1 MNYRERV
8 EVWSGEEMLGTA
20 VFVGRAE
27 KKGVLWGWSGQLAQ
41 CDFEPSKM
49 EIAAKYDL
57 KFGDGETR
65 KIQVMKLNIPGKG
78 LGGKHGAPEPV
89 IRVKG
94 EGEPPSV

>member
-20 VFVGRAE
+20 VFVGRAN
-27 KKGVLWGWSGQLAQ
+27 KIGGWSGQLSQ
-41 CDFEPSKM
+41 RDFEPSKM
-49 EIAAKYDL
+49 EIAAKYNL
-57 KFGDGETR
+57 KFDNGETR
-65 KIQVMKLNIPGKG
+65 RIQVMELNVSIKG
-78 LGGKHGAPEPV
+78 LGGQHGATEPV